1 MLCLLVRYLMGEMV
15 LSRHFSALLHIPR
28 GWGQVDSEDR
38 VTELSELKRMKKRVD
53 SCLEQWLA
61 HLLNPR
67 PAEESGVLESHKMR
81 SYGPAQYSDLTHE
94 DLQKLFDEVP
104 VIKGKKSTGL
114 LEGVVHGCCVL
125 SPDEN
130 QRADEQLA
138 LGIAC

>member
-1 MLCLLVRYLMGEMV
+1 
-15 LSRHFSALLHIPR
+15 
-28 GWGQVDSEDR
+28 
-38 VTELSELKRMKKRVD
+38 
-53 SCLEQWLA
+53 
-61 HLLNPR
+61 
-67 PAEESGVLESHKMR
+67 MR

-104 VIKGKKSTGL
+104 VIKGKKKHRLAEKVLSMA
-114 LEGVVHGCCVL
+114 VHVL